1 MTSDKWAAE
10 VHRTFPLKGHFSMIK
25 KCKQYTKYI
34 PIKIMKQAKRN
45 EEKCI
50 LKKEQDKTP
59 KKERNEV
66 KISNLQDK
74 LFKLMIIKVLK
85 ELWRGMDKQ

>member
-1 MTSDKWAAE
+1 MTE
-10 VHRTFPLKGHFSMIK
+10 
-25 KCKQYTKYI
+25 KY
-34 PIKIMKQAKRN
+34 
-45 EEKCI
+45 I

-59 KKERNEV
+59 KKERDEV

>member
-1 MTSDKWAAE
+1 MTE
-10 VHRTFPLKGHFSMIK
+10 
-25 KCKQYTKYI
+25 KY
-34 PIKIMKQAKRN
+34 
-45 EEKCI
+45 I

-59 KKERNEV
+59 KKERDEV

-85 ELWRGMDKQ
+85 ELWRGMDTVRS